1 VPTVL
6 TEHGYRFYFYSN
18 ENEEPMH
25 VHVEKG
31 DGTGKVWLKPKVKMA
46 YFLGFSSKEEK
57 LIMKIVADH
66 EEYLTKKWNEYFS
79 K

>member
-6 TEHGYRFYFYSN
+6 TENGYRFYFYSN

-31 DGTGKVWLKPKVKMA
+31 GGLGKIWLKPVVKMA
-46 YFLGFSSKEEK
+46 YFTGLSTREEK
-57 LIMKIVADH
+57 QIMNIIADH
-66 EEYLTKKWNEYFS
+66 EEYLIKKWNEYFA